1 MKISS
6 LFLALGSLALIIAC
20 SQSIEEQAAVS
31 ENNAATLTLQ
41 VTGMT

>member
-6 LFLALGSLALIIAC
+6 LFIALLGLALIIAC
-20 SQSIEEQAAVS
+20 SQSNEEQVTVQES
-31 ENNAATLTLQ
+31 GSATLTLQ